1 MAGFRA
7 ADTSLTSS
15 TMEGLVT
22 ELLVD
27 IFTWCAHSFPLT
39 VVTLEEVCRRWKAI
53 IDHSPRLFSF
63 IALDDHSLPFNLAN
77 RVANLYLARSSDLP
91 FDVDVNILSR
101 DNLLPLLSP
110 FLNHLGRWRSCTIG
124 GAKVEAVRFGEF
136 WDRRNGEPKL
146 EELDIGILDPAEM
159 DEMADHI
166 RMLGAEGGDS
176 APPEA
181 GTFKPYTISLTS
193 NLLFMTV
200 MLSKLPSPL
209 TLSPLRFVTLSVSES
224 PLTLNVRPDDLLQF
238 LTVCP
243 ELEFFSFTGSV
254 SEPVITPEDIR
265 RPPPIVSLPRLRS
278 LVLHST
284 LATRILLSH
293 IHTPALQELY
303 LEHLNVDFDFP
314 VLNPYL
320 PPPSRSPTVSSPSPD
335 VPPESPEIGSDTSAS
350 GVMSSPTPTEI
361 SLPSSSHLAFGFEC
375 ALEDGDSDDE
385 FSDFSQSPR
394 SDHATGMGLRS
405 LFGRSSPPLR
415 VLEMDYADMR
425 TKDFAWLFS
434 RAESLT
440 EFRIVASDM
449 ADRVIRMLAPD
460 MDGTVLLPKL
470 RSLELINCHRLNGRA
485 IVEAICE
492 RARMTDGPII
502 EGRTIDVHPLEDV
515 AILRCADFTTNDGL
529 ELAEVLG
536 ERLRF

>member
-1 MAGFRA
+1 
-7 ADTSLTSS
+7 
-15 TMEGLVT
+15 MEELPT

-27 IFTWCAHSFPLT
+27 IFAWCTHSSALA
-39 VVTLEEVCRRWKAI
+39 VVTLGAVCRRWRAVT
-53 IDHSPRLFSF
+53 DHSPRLFQL
-63 IALDDHSLPFNLAN
+63 IVLDDHSLPFHLTN
-77 RVANLYLARSSDLP
+77 RIANLYLVRSSGLP
-91 FDVDVNILSR
+91 FDVDINILSR
-101 DNLLPLLSP
+101 DSLLPLLSP

-124 GAKVEAVRFGEF
+124 GAKEEAVRFGEF
-136 WDRRNGEPKL
+136 WDSANGEPKL
-146 EELDIGILDPAEM
+146 EELDIGILNPAEM

-166 RMLGAEGGDS
+166 RVQGSEAGDI
-176 APPEA
+176 APP

-224 PLTLNVRPDDLLQF
+224 SSTLNVRPDDLLQF

-243 ELEFFSFTGSV
+243 ELEFFSFTGSM

-293 IHTPALQELY
+293 IHTPALRELY

-320 PPPSRSPTVSSPSPD
+320 PTPSRSPTVPSPTPSI
-335 VPPESPEIGSDTSAS
+335 PPESPEIGSDTDTN
-350 GVMSSPTPTEI
+350 GTPPSPTPTEI
-361 SLPSSSHLAFGFEC
+361 FLPSSGQLAFGFEC
-375 ALEDGDSDDE
+375 ALEDGDSDDG

-405 LFGRSSPPLR
+405 LLGRSSPPLR

-449 ADRVIRMLAPD
+449 ADRVVRMLAPD
-460 MDGTVLLPKL
+460 ANGTVLLPGL
-470 RSLELINCHRLNGRA
+470 RSLELINCQRLSGKA
-485 IVEAICE
+485 IVEAVRE
-492 RARMTDGPII
+492 RARITDGPVI
-502 EGRTIDVHPLEDV
+502 EGRTNDVFPLEDV
-515 AILRCADFTTNDGL
+515 AVLGCANFTTDDGL

-536 ERLRF
+536 ERLRFQ

>member
-1 MAGFRA
+1 
-7 ADTSLTSS
+7 
-15 TMEGLVT
+15 MEGLPT

-27 IFTWCAHSFPLT
+27 IFTWCTHSSALI
-39 VVTLEEVCRRWKAI
+39 VITLGEVCRHWRAI
-53 IDHSPRLFSF
+53 IDHSPRLFQF
-63 IALDDHSLPFNLAN
+63 IVLDDHSLPFNLAN

-91 FDVDVNILSR
+91 FDVDVIILSR

-124 GAKVEAVRFGEF
+124 GAKEEAVRFGEF
-136 WDRRNGEPKL
+136 WDRGSGEPKL
-146 EELDIGILDPAEM
+146 EELDIGVLDPAEM

-166 RMLGAEGGDS
+166 RIQGTEGGDS
-176 APPEA
+176 APP

-224 PLTLNVRPDDLLQF
+224 SLTLNIRPDDLLQF

-243 ELEFFSFTGSV
+243 ELEFFSFTGSMA
-254 SEPVITPEDIR
+254 EPVITPEDIR

-293 IHTPALQELY
+293 IHTPALRELY

-320 PPPSRSPTVSSPSPD
+320 PPPSRSPIASSPAPD
-335 VPPESPEIGSDTSAS
+335 IPPEIPEIGSDTDTNRI
-350 GVMSSPTPTEI
+350 MSSPTPTEI
-361 SLPSSSHLAFGFEC
+361 FLPSSSQLAFGFEC
-375 ALEDGDSDDE
+375 ALEDGDSDDD

-405 LFGRSSPPLR
+405 LMGRSSPPLR

-434 RAESLT
+434 CADSLT

-449 ADRVIRMLAPD
+449 ADRVVRMLAPD
-460 MDGTVLLPKL
+460 SDRKVLLPKL
-470 RSLELINCHRLNGRA
+470 RNLELINCQRLNGRA
-485 IVEAICE
+485 IVEAIRE
-492 RARMTDGPII
+492 RTRMTDGPII
-502 EGRTIDVHPLEDV
+502 EGRTVDVYPLEDV
-515 AILRCADFTTNDGL
+515 AVLGCANFTTDDGL

-536 ERLRF
+536 ERFRFQ

>member
-1 MAGFRA
+1 
-7 ADTSLTSS
+7 
-15 TMEGLVT
+15 MEHLPT

-27 IFTWCAHSFPLT
+27 IFTWCTHSSALT
-39 VVTLEEVCRRWKAI
+39 VVTIGEVCRRWRAI
-53 IDHSPRLFSF
+53 TDHFPRLFQF
-63 IALDDHSLPFNLAN
+63 VVLDDRSLPFHLAN
-77 RVANLYLARSSDLP
+77 RVANLYLARSSGLP
-91 FDVDVNILSR
+91 FDVDINILSR
-101 DNLLPLLSP
+101 DSLLPLLSP

-124 GAKVEAVRFGEF
+124 GAKEEAVRFGEF
-136 WDRRNGEPKL
+136 WDSGNGEPRL
-146 EELDIGILDPAEM
+146 EELDIGILDPKEI
-159 DEMADHI
+159 DEMAHHI
-166 RMLGAEGGDS
+166 QVQVAEAGDS
-176 APPEA
+176 ALP

-224 PLTLNVRPDDLLQF
+224 SLTLNIRPDDLLQF

-243 ELEFFSFTGSV
+243 ELEFFSFTGSM

-320 PPPSRSPTVSSPSPD
+320 LPPSPSPTVSSPAPGI
-335 VPPESPEIGSDTSAS
+335 PPESPEIISDT
-350 GVMSSPTPTEI
+350 GTNEIMSSPTPTEI
-361 SLPSSSHLAFGFEC
+361 SLPSPSKLAFGFEC
-375 ALEDGDSDDE
+375 VLEDGDSDDE

-405 LFGRSSPPLR
+405 LVGRSSPPLR

-425 TKDFAWLFS
+425 TKDFSWLFS

-440 EFRIVASDM
+440 DFRIVASDM
-449 ADRVIRMLAPD
+449 ADRVVRMLAPD
-460 MDGTVLLPKL
+460 ADGTVLLPRL
-470 RSLELINCHRLNGRA
+470 RSLELINCQRLSGRA
-485 IVEAICE
+485 IVEAVRE
-492 RARMTDGPII
+492 RARMTDRPII
-502 EGRTIDVHPLEDV
+502 GGRTIDALEDV
-515 AILRCADFTTNDGL
+515 AVVGCANFTTYDGS

-536 ERLRF
+536 ERLRFH